1 MGSWWRSELMTY
13 VSLILSEEAAPACI
27 RELGVLGCIQFTDLN
42 PELTPFQRRY
52 VSYIKRCD
60 EIERKIRYLSGEVK
74 KLGVTVHPAGSV
86 DAFVD
91 ASGNSE
97 SQSSAYLVELEA
109 KLDAYEK
116 QMVDLNKYGDKMAD
130 EYAHK
135 VRTMA
140 IFHFPL
146 FLILLQLIDRLSSI
160 TYSRSPASLQER
172 RTLCSDLTPLLAEM
186 TTTMK
191 WVLLYLP

>member
-1 MGSWWRSELMTY
+1 M
-13 VSLILSEEAAPACI
+13 
-27 RELGVLGCIQFTDLN
+27 
-42 PELTPFQRRY
+42 
-52 VSYIKRCD
+52 
-60 EIERKIRYLSGEVK
+60 SGEVK

-140 IFHFPL
+140 ILHFPP